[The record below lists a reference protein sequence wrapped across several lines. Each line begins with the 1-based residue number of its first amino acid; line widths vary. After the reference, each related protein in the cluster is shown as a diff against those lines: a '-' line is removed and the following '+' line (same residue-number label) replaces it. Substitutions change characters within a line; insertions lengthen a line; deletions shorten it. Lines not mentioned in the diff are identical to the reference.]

1 MEESNVAFKVT
12 ENDANNIFAPIGKED
27 HVFAPRHLT
36 PIAI

>member
-1 MEESNVAFKVT
+1 MEENNVALKVT
-12 ENDANNIFAPIGKED
+12 KNDANNIYASIAKED

>member
-12 ENDANNIFAPIGKED
+12 KNNANNIYAPIGKED
-27 HVFAPRHLT
+27 HVFAPRHLI

>member
-12 ENDANNIFAPIGKED
+12 KNHANNIYAPIGKED
-27 HVFAPRHLT
+27 YVFAPRHLI